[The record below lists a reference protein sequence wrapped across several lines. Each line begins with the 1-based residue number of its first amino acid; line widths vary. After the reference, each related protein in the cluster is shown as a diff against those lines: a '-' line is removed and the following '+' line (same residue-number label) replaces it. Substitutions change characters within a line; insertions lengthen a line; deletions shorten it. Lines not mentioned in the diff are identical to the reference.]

1 MGRSARAYSDERQ
14 RGTSCLSRTR
24 AVSTSEILPDPKPG
38 IFFFL
43 RARLTRFA
51 LRARP
56 SPNRPQIRVTHTKTL
71 NDAFPA
77 EVVKLSP
84 PGLTT
89 IEFRGS
95 PRLTRFVCSPAS
107 ACPSL
112 RDADVSRCG
121 ELRYALVQSDTLES
135 LSFLKCAKLDKALLQ
150 CRNLS
155 ALNLE
160 QCGSVKTLMIWSDA
174 LAELDLS
181 ACASLEKL
189 ELYCPALAPEKVKM
203 PLAQPRARAPETRYV
218 PVAKLVLENMNAR
231 QERRRDAL
239 VTGIS

>member
-1 MGRSARAYSDERQ
+1 
-14 RGTSCLSRTR
+14 
-24 AVSTSEILPDPKPG
+24 
-38 IFFFL
+38 
-43 RARLTRFA
+43 
-51 LRARP
+51 
-56 SPNRPQIRVTHTKTL
+56 
-71 NDAFPA
+71 
-77 EVVKLSP
+77 VVKLSP

-160 QCGSVKTLMIWSDA
+160 KCDSVKTLMIWSDA

-203 PLAQPRARAPETRYV
+203 PLAQPRARAPETSARGEARAGEHERQAGKEKGRSRDGHFV
-218 PVAKLVLENMNAR
+218 NATLGAR
-231 QERRRDAL
+231 ER
-239 VTGIS
+239 VQS

>member
-38 IFFFL
+38 TFFFL
-43 RARLTRFA
+43 RARLTRLA

-71 NDAFPA
+71 HDAFPA

-112 RDADVSRCG
+112 RAADVSRCG

-160 QCGSVKTLMIWSDA
+160 KCASVKTLMIWSDA

-203 PLAQPRARAPETRYV
+203 PLAQPRARALFPAGLHTVRYSRT
-218 PVAKLVLENMNAR
+218 VLAP
-231 QERRRDAL
+231 
-239 VTGIS
+239 

>member
-1 MGRSARAYSDERQ
+1 M
-14 RGTSCLSRTR
+14 
-24 AVSTSEILPDPKPG
+24 
-38 IFFFL
+38 
-43 RARLTRFA
+43 
-51 LRARP
+51 
-56 SPNRPQIRVTHTKTL
+56 
-71 NDAFPA
+71 
-77 EVVKLSP
+77 VKLSP
-84 PGLTT
+84 PSLTSM
-89 IEFRGS
+89 EFRGS
-95 PRLTRFVCSPAS
+95 PRLTQFVCSPVA

-112 RDADVSRCG
+112 RTADLSHCG

-135 LSFLKCAKLDKALLQ
+135 LSFLKCAKLDKVLLQ
-150 CRNLS
+150 CRKLS
-155 ALNLE
+155 TLNLE
-160 QCGSVKTLMIWSDA
+160 KCASVKTLMIWSDA

>member
-1 MGRSARAYSDERQ
+1 
-14 RGTSCLSRTR
+14 
-24 AVSTSEILPDPKPG
+24 
-38 IFFFL
+38 
-43 RARLTRFA
+43 
-51 LRARP
+51 
-56 SPNRPQIRVTHTKTL
+56 
-71 NDAFPA
+71 
-77 EVVKLSP
+77 
-84 PGLTT
+84 
-89 IEFRGS
+89 
-95 PRLTRFVCSPAS
+95 
-107 ACPSL
+107 
-112 RDADVSRCG
+112 VSRCG

-135 LSFLKCAKLDKALLQ
+135 LSFLNCAKLDKALLQ

-218 PVAKLVLENMNAR
+218 PVSTLVLENMNAR
-231 QERRRDAL
+231 QETRRNAYA
-239 VTGIS
+239 TGVL